1 MSTNRCRLCGTPL
14 REPFCDLGT
23 SPPSNLFLRAEDL
36 ARDEP
41 FYPLRAFACD
51 ACRLVQVEQFEA
63 PADIFSNDYA
73 YFSSYSDSW
82 LEHCRR
88 YSDAARARLALGP
101 RSLVVELAS
110 NDGYLLQYFR
120 DAGIPVLGIEPAG
133 NVAAAARARGIPTLG
148 EFFGEACGRRLAAE
162 GRRADLLIGN
172 NVLAHVPDPND
183 FVAGMRALLAPR
195 GTITLEFPHLLR
207 LIAGTQFDTIYHEHF
222 SYFSLATAER
232 LLARHGLSACDVE
245 ELPTHGGSLRLHAC
259 HEGDFAAQPSLARV
273 REDEMR
279 AGLEHPGTYAA
290 FAQRVRAARESLLDF
305 LRGAKS
311 AGKKVVGYGA
321 PAKANTLLNYCGIR
335 ATDGLIEYVVDRS
348 PHKQGR
354 FLPGSRLPVHSPERI
369 RDTRPDYVLILPWN
383 LREEIEAQLAWIRDW
398 GGRFVMPV
406 PEAVVLG

>member
-1 MSTNRCRLCGTPL
+1 VNANLCRLCAEPL

-36 ARDEP
+36 ALSEP
-41 FYPLRAFACD
+41 FYPLRAFACY

-82 LEHCRR
+82 LAHCCR
-88 YSDAARARLALGP
+88 YAEAMRARLDLGP

-133 NVAAAARARGIPTLG
+133 NVAAAARAKGIPTLG
-148 EFFGEACGRRLAAE
+148 EFFGEACGGRLAAE

-245 ELPTHGGSLRLHAC
+245 ELPTHGGSLRLYAC
-259 HEGDFAAQPSLARV
+259 HEGAFSAQPSLARV
-273 REDEMR
+273 RDDEAR
-279 AGLEHPGTYAA
+279 AGLERHETYAA
-290 FAQRVRAARESLLDF
+290 FALRVRAARESLLDF
-305 LRGAKS
+305 LRGAKA

-335 ATDGLIEYVVDRS
+335 AQDGLIEYVVDRS

-354 FLPGSRLPVHSPERI
+354 FLPGSRLPVHAPERI
-369 RDTRPDYVLILPWN
+369 RETRPDYVLVLPWN

-406 PEAVVLG
+406 PEAVVLK

>member
-1 MSTNRCRLCGTPL
+1 MNANLCRLCSAPL

-23 SPPSNLFLRAEDL
+23 SPPSNLFLRAGDL
-36 ARDEP
+36 ARAEP
-41 FYPLRAFACD
+41 FYPLRAFACGV
-51 ACRLVQVEQFEA
+51 CRLVQVEQFEA
-63 PADIFSNDYA
+63 PAAIFSDDYA

-82 LEHCRR
+82 LAHCSH
-88 YSDAARARLALGP
+88 YAEAVRARLDLGP

-133 NVAAAARARGIPTLG
+133 NVAAAARAKGIPTLG

-172 NVLAHVPDPND
+172 NVLAHVPEPND

-207 LIAGTQFDTIYHEHF
+207 LVAGTQFDTIYHEHF

-232 LLARHGLSACDVE
+232 LLASHGLAAYDVE
-245 ELPTHGGSLRLHAC
+245 ELPTHGGSLRLYAC
-259 HEGDFAAQPSLARV
+259 HDGACAAQSSLARL
-273 REDEMR
+273 RDDEAR
-279 AGLEHPGTYAA
+279 AGLADPETYAA
-290 FAQRVRAARESLLDF
+290 FARRVREVRESLLGF
-305 LRGAKS
+305 LRDAKA
-311 AGKKVVGYGA
+311 AGKRVVGYGA

-335 ATDGLIEYVVDRS
+335 AADGLIDYVVDRN

-354 FLPGSRLPVHSPERI
+354 FLPGSRLPVHAPERI
-369 RDTRPDYVLILPWN
+369 RETRPEYVLILPWN
-383 LREEIEAQLAWIRDW
+383 LREEIVAQLAWIRDW
-398 GGRFVMPV
+398 GGRFVLPV
-406 PEAVVLG
+406 PAAIVLE